1 MSSLFHLNIILNG
14 STELKFIVKMNMS
27 FQFDL

>member
-14 STELKFIVKMNMS
+14 SPELKFIVKMNMS
-27 FQFDL
+27 FQIDL